1 MAIAINY
8 AAYKTVADVVKMT
21 SAYFDLDV
29 EIWVET
35 GDLEDSLAECENHG
49 AGVFTIHLSKEFLE
63 SEDEAEL
70 VRVVAH
76 EMLHVKQ
83 FEQDNLCLEDSMY
96 SMHGVEYNGDY
107 WFSPWEIEA
116 RGYQDAFLQH
126 FYSSNA
132 EKTS

>member
-1 MAIAINY
+1 MAFAINY

-49 AGVFTIHLSKEFLE
+49 AGVFTIHLNKEFLA

-76 EMLHVKQ
+76 EMVHVKQ